1 MTEHVPFG
9 AIDLVEIVGLM
20 LEGVV
25 ESPCSTRHT
34 SRGSGSAWQGSRSV
48 VSAIPR
54 RWDARDRRR
63 CTQVQRIRLSRRNGR
78 CLFFPISCVH
88 PAKCAP

>member
-25 ESPCSTRHT
+25 ESPCSYSTHLPWIWF
-34 SRGSGSAWQGSRSV
+34 GVAGQPVCGV
-48 VSAIPR
+48 
-54 RWDARDRRR
+54 
-63 CTQVQRIRLSRRNGR
+63 C
-78 CLFFPISCVH
+78 H
-88 PAKCAP
+88 PATVGRS